1 MYVYTY
7 AFFCSNTS
15 KNIHIILCRQFLI
28 LYHLFYSP
36 HVGLNP
42 LIYTI
47 SAVILLGTLAIVAII
62 TCWIR
67 ARRSFNNRIF
77 RPNTT
82 PQDYFDY
89 INDNEFTPLTS
100 SEFAASLQE
109 RPPTYVESE
118 RIEQSGEANERSNAD
133 HSMISPIPPPPQPH
147 NLPSLTRLRVV
158 QLENI
163 ASIADRAHSSRN
175 TDLPADE
182 HPTIGTTEGVGSDG
196 VHVPITNLIDITEDN
211 PTDVQDIDDD
221 PLYT

>member
-1 MYVYTY
+1 M
-7 AFFCSNTS
+7 
-15 KNIHIILCRQFLI
+15 
-28 LYHLFYSP
+28 
-36 HVGLNP
+36 
-42 LIYTI
+42 
-47 SAVILLGTLAIVAII
+47 AIVAIV

-82 PQDYFDY
+82 SQDYFDY

-118 RIEQSGEANERSNAD
+118 RIEQSGNENANAGNT
-133 HSMISPIPPPPQPH
+133 ISPIPPPPQPH

-163 ASIADRAHSSRN
+163 ACIADRGRTITEHDPTHVHESTEHNSADTSSCGE
-175 TDLPADE
+175 LPLDV
-182 HPTIGTTEGVGSDG
+182 PT
-196 VHVPITNLIDITEDN
+196 TNLIDIAENNTVHPRNEN
-211 PTDVQDIDDD
+211 PYDD

>member
-1 MYVYTY
+1 MHSIYLG
-7 AFFCSNTS
+7 F
-15 KNIHIILCRQFLI
+15 LCL
-28 LYHLFYSP
+28 L
-36 HVGLNP
+36 GLNP

-47 SAVILLGTLAIVAII
+47 SAVILLGTLAIVAIV

-82 PQDYFDY
+82 AQDYFDY

-109 RPPTYVESE
+109 RPPTYLESE
-118 RIEQSGEANERSNAD
+118 RIEQDSGTAEGSSNENRV
-133 HSMISPIPPPPQPH
+133 SPIPPPPQPH
-147 NLPSLTRLRVV
+147 SLPSLSRLRVV

-163 ASIADRAHSSRN
+163 SSGIRQNSLNNTSFGRHLNDSTTVVTESTQPSEPVAD
-175 TDLPADE
+175 
-182 HPTIGTTEGVGSDG
+182 
-196 VHVPITNLIDITEDN
+196 LIDIDDSNQAQTLN
-211 PTDVQDIDDD
+211 NSLDVDDD

>member
-1 MYVYTY
+1 MCCEAHDSACHLVRLY
-7 AFFCSNTS
+7 C
-15 KNIHIILCRQFLI
+15 IIA
-28 LYHLFYSP
+28 
-36 HVGLNP
+36 GLNP

-47 SAVILLGTLAIVAII
+47 SAVILLGTLAIIAIV

-82 PQDYFDY
+82 SQDYFDY
-89 INDNEFTPLTS
+89 ISDNEFTPLTS

-118 RIEQSGEANERSNAD
+118 RIEQSGNESGSAD
-133 HSMISPIPPPPQPH
+133 NMISPIPPPPQPQ

-163 ASIADRAHSSRN
+163 ASIADRALTSADATETSASADTMQCSN
-175 TDLPADE
+175 NGATSLSGELP
-182 HPTIGTTEGVGSDG
+182 
-196 VHVPITNLIDITEDN
+196 VHVPTTNLIDL
-211 PTDVQDIDDD
+211 TDDSIVDTDED

>member
-1 MYVYTY
+1 MQVYF
-7 AFFCSNTS
+7 AS
-15 KNIHIILCRQFLI
+15 HHLCF
-28 LYHLFYSP
+28 HCA
-36 HVGLNP
+36 GLNP

-67 ARRSFNNRIF
+67 ARRSFNNRMF
-77 RPNTT
+77 RSNTT

-109 RPPTYVESE
+109 RPPTYIESE
-118 RIEQSGEANERSNAD
+118 RIEQNDGNESSNVESRVA
-133 HSMISPIPPPPQPH
+133 PVPPPPQPH
-147 NLPSLTRLRVV
+147 LLPSLTRLRVV

-163 ASIADRAHSSRN
+163 SAIAGGAHTSDSPTQHSNVEADRSGSPHSN
-175 TDLPADE
+175 T
-182 HPTIGTTEGVGSDG
+182 TTLSA
-196 VHVPITNLIDITEDN
+196 HVPTTTDLIDITDSTSQS
-211 PTDVQDIDDD
+211 PTCIIDDD

>member
-1 MYVYTY
+1 M
-7 AFFCSNTS
+7 
-15 KNIHIILCRQFLI
+15 
-28 LYHLFYSP
+28 
-36 HVGLNP
+36 
-42 LIYTI
+42 
-47 SAVILLGTLAIVAII
+47 ILLGTLAIVAII

-118 RIEQSGEANERSNAD
+118 QIEQNVGTDNSSNTD
-133 HSMISPIPPPPQPH
+133 NIPIPPPPQSH
-147 NLPSLTRLRVV
+147 SLPSLTRLRVV

-163 ASIADRAHSSRN
+163 ASMVDGVN
-175 TDLPADE
+175 TSE
-182 HPTIGTTEGVGSDG
+182 ESGTTQTSGNHLSVLSSNRGQSSPGELSLLDDQI
-196 VHVPITNLIDITEDN
+196 PNIIPDTTSELDME
-211 PTDVQDIDDD
+211 DD

>member
-1 MYVYTY
+1 MVHKFTRNPSLAY
-7 AFFCSNTS
+7 
-15 KNIHIILCRQFLI
+15 IHISSKYCGDYFV
-28 LYHLFYSP
+28 YSFYI
-36 HVGLNP
+36 VGLNP

-118 RIEQSGEANERSNAD
+118 QIEQNVGTDNSSNTD
-133 HSMISPIPPPPQPH
+133 NIPIPPPPQSH
-147 NLPSLTRLRVV
+147 SLPSLTRLRVV
-158 QLENI
+158 QL
-163 ASIADRAHSSRN
+163 ASM
-175 TDLPADE
+175 
-182 HPTIGTTEGVGSDG
+182 VDG
-196 VHVPITNLIDITEDN
+196 VNTSEELRTTQSSVGDHLTADALSSNRGQSSPGELSLLIPITIDDQTTNVIPDTTSEL
-211 PTDVQDIDDD
+211 DVEDD

>member
-1 MYVYTY
+1 M
-7 AFFCSNTS
+7 
-15 KNIHIILCRQFLI
+15 
-28 LYHLFYSP
+28 
-36 HVGLNP
+36 
-42 LIYTI
+42 
-47 SAVILLGTLAIVAII
+47 AII

-82 PQDYFDY
+82 SQDYFDY

-109 RPPTYVESE
+109 RPPTYIESE
-118 RIEQSGEANERSNAD
+118 RIEQTGEGNSAGN
-133 HSMISPIPPPPQPH
+133 MISPIPPPPQPH

-163 ASIADRAHSSRN
+163 ASIADNRAQTSGDLDVAQHENCHSTCNNSASIGG
-175 TDLPADE
+175 DLSLNV
-182 HPTIGTTEGVGSDG
+182 PTM
-196 VHVPITNLIDITEDN
+196 NLIDLTDN
-211 PTDVQDIDDD
+211 PVEDIDDD

>member
-1 MYVYTY
+1 MCLY
-7 AFFCSNTS
+7 
-15 KNIHIILCRQFLI
+15 IIA
-28 LYHLFYSP
+28 
-36 HVGLNP
+36 GLNP

-47 SAVILLGTLAIVAII
+47 SAVILLGTLAIIAIV

-82 PQDYFDY
+82 SQDYFDY
-89 INDNEFTPLTS
+89 INENEFTPLTS

-118 RIEQSGEANERSNAD
+118 RIEQSGNESENAD
-133 HSMISPIPPPPQPH
+133 TISPIPPPPQPH

-158 QLENI
+158 QLESI
-163 ASIADRAHSSRN
+163 ASIADRSQTSADTTQHSCS
-175 TDLPADE
+175 
-182 HPTIGTTEGVGSDG
+182 TECSESNNGATSSSGELSS
-196 VHVPITNLIDITEDN
+196 HVPTTNLINLTDDSTVEDM
-211 PTDVQDIDDD
+211 DDD

>member
-1 MYVYTY
+1 M
-7 AFFCSNTS
+7 
-15 KNIHIILCRQFLI
+15 
-28 LYHLFYSP
+28 LFSVIP
-36 HVGLNP
+36 GLNP

-77 RPNTT
+77 RPSTT

-118 RIEQSGEANERSNAD
+118 RIEQTGENSESDENRVPP
-133 HSMISPIPPPPQPH
+133 IIPPPH
-147 NLPSLTRLRVV
+147 VLPSLTRLRVV
-158 QLENI
+158 QIQNI
-163 ASIADRAHSSRN
+163 SSIADGAHANEVSTPRSD
-175 TDLPADE
+175 TLVAGDVS
-182 HPTIGTTEGVGSDG
+182 GGSDATATPF
-196 VHVPITNLIDITEDN
+196 VPTTNLVDITDN
-211 PTDVQDIDDD
+211 NQSTNVDSLVDMDDD

>member
-1 MYVYTY
+1 M
-7 AFFCSNTS
+7 
-15 KNIHIILCRQFLI
+15 
-28 LYHLFYSP
+28 
-36 HVGLNP
+36 
-42 LIYTI
+42 
-47 SAVILLGTLAIVAII
+47 ILLGTLAIVAII

-118 RIEQSGEANERSNAD
+118 QIEQNVGTDSSSNTD
-133 HSMISPIPPPPQPH
+133 NIPIPSPPQTH
-147 NLPSLTRLRVV
+147 SLPSLTRLRVV
-158 QLENI
+158 QL
-163 ASIADRAHSSRN
+163 ASMVGGVNTSEEESRTIQSSGTNGLTAGVLSSN
-175 TDLPADE
+175 TEESSSLL
-182 HPTIGTTEGVGSDG
+182 
-196 VHVPITNLIDITEDN
+196 VPIAIGDQTPISTTSE
-211 PTDVQDIDDD
+211 DD

>member
-1 MYVYTY
+1 M
-7 AFFCSNTS
+7 
-15 KNIHIILCRQFLI
+15 
-28 LYHLFYSP
+28 
-36 HVGLNP
+36 
-42 LIYTI
+42 
-47 SAVILLGTLAIVAII
+47 ILLGTLAIVAII

-118 RIEQSGEANERSNAD
+118 RIEQNDESGSAAV
-133 HSMISPIPPPPQPH
+133 ISPIPPPPQPH
-147 NLPSLTRLRVV
+147 SLPSLTRLRVV

-163 ASIADRAHSSRN
+163 ASIADRSHASGDLESQHSV
-175 TDLPADE
+175 PE
-182 HPTIGTTEGVGSDG
+182 HNHSIAITTSDRESL
-196 VHVPITNLIDITEDN
+196 VVTHDLIDIADESVDEM
-211 PTDVQDIDDD
+211 DED

>member
-1 MYVYTY
+1 MLHMHVS
-7 AFFCSNTS
+7 ASVGLS
-15 KNIHIILCRQFLI
+15 
-28 LYHLFYSP
+28 LYHVDIVAYSYLI
-36 HVGLNP
+36 GLNP

-118 RIEQSGEANERSNAD
+118 RIEQSGGTSESSNSNA
-133 HSMISPIPPPPQPH
+133 ISPIPQPPQPQS
-147 NLPSLTRLRVV
+147 LPSLTRLRVV

-163 ASIADRAHSSRN
+163 ASIAAHVRSDTDTTQMEPHSNRTASPDENSSQYIV
-175 TDLPADE
+175 
-182 HPTIGTTEGVGSDG
+182 PT
-196 VHVPITNLIDITEDN
+196 TNLIDIADT
-211 PTDVQDIDDD
+211 DDD